1 MALITD
7 PDLLAD
13 EATYS
18 GATEVFVNTSA
29 KTIRLTKVGDL
40 SDDGVTLKC
49 LYSFLK
55 EEWKDD
61 PNGKNLAAFPFPMT
75 PITDES
81 FEFGDGWDFYDD
93 ATRYLIRTA
102 GWTVKNTSGLVTQKW
117 AGVIGLG
124 TIEANDQLYYQ
135 QAAGGVPT
143 NVVLTGQVNQ
153 AVQILRDDD
162 GDGNFAEGDDFDR
175 RGVFNLFCR
184 EYDQLY
190 GKATLP
196 DIGVVSMDSIA
207 YRFPI
212 STGDDLNV
220 QDTDGNVATITP
232 YTAIKVRYFD
242 QAFSRMV
249 DSTTVRNFGVVV
261 DVGTHSGVDGS
272 APGGASV
279 LTTAEGGMSV
289 NAYAG
294 GVLTIHEGTDKGVS
308 FPIVSNTA
316 TTITVTGTIAS
327 GSNLSFTAQLAS
339 PVVATAEQIYTKVQY
354 LLRQNSDIDE
364 TGDTVTGKTADAL
377 MRFVGST
384 LVCGS
389 PSPSNPNGGGT
400 GVIIEGFL
408 AADTNRLEFYDA
420 TATKRTF
427 PYVASLTINFGD
439 NLRLDASAKYWLFYT
454 YTHRKTGTDI
464 AVTASSGQTCT
475 LTSSSTSFAEI
486 SNGEQFL
493 VSGFATPANNGMY
506 EATGAGGAN
515 SIAVKKADTG
525 DENFTNES
533 AGPTVNLDMNPYGST
548 SAIIV
553 DDNAGVDITGTVGG
567 ASSASKSFNYDGNV
581 QGGRASGVDA
591 PITAIGI
598 GLATGQFVKATG
610 TLARSTANSISLVAA
625 LERNYQNPV

>member
-13 EATYS
+13 EATYA
-18 GATEVFVNTSA
+18 GATEVYIDPSA

-61 PNGKNLAAFPFPMT
+61 PNAKNLAAFPFPMT

-81 FEFGDGWDFYDD
+81 FELVEGWDFYAD

-102 GWTVKNTSGLVTQKW
+102 GWTVKNTAGLVTQKW
-117 AGVIGLG
+117 AGIVGLG

-135 QAAGGVPT
+135 QASGGTPT
-143 NVVLTGQVNQ
+143 NVQLTGQVNQ

-162 GDGNFAEGDDFDR
+162 GDGVFVEGDDFDR
-175 RGVFNLFCR
+175 RAYFALFVR

-190 GKATLP
+190 GKADLN
-196 DIGVVSMDSIA
+196 DIGVTAMDSIA

-220 QDTDGNVATITP
+220 QAADATVSSSTP

-242 QAFSRMV
+242 QPFSRMV
-249 DSTTVRNFGVVV
+249 DSTTVRNYGIVI

-289 NAYAG
+289 NAYAA

-339 PVVATAEQIYTKVQY
+339 PVVATAEQIYTKVQWA
-354 LLRQNSDIDE
+354 LRQSGDIDE
-364 TGDTVTGKTADAL
+364 TDATVTGKTADEL

-384 LVCGS
+384 LVCGD
-389 PSPSNPNGGGT
+389 PSPTNPNGGGT
-400 GVIIEGFL
+400 GVIIEGFR
-408 AADTNRLEFYDA
+408 AADTNRIEFYDA

-427 PYVASLTINFGD
+427 PYVASLAVNFGD
-439 NLRLDASAKYWLFYT
+439 NLKNDGAAKYWVYFT
-454 YTHRKTGTDI
+454 YTHRKTGTDL
-464 AVTASSGQTCT
+464 AVTSASGQTCT
-475 LTSSSTSFAEI
+475 LTSSTTSLAEI

-515 SIAVKKADTG
+515 SVTVKKADAG
-525 DENFTNES
+525 DLAFVDEAAS
-533 AGPTVNLDMNPYGST
+533 ATVNLDMNPYGST
-548 SAIIV
+548 SALVV
-553 DDNAGVDITGTVGG
+553 DDNAGADISGVIGG

-581 QGGRASGVDA
+581 QGGRTAGVDA
-591 PITAIGI
+591 PITAVAI
-598 GLATGQFVKATG
+598 GLSTGQFVKATG
-610 TLARSTANSISLVAA
+610 TIERSTANSISLVAA
-625 LERNYQNPV
+625 LERNYQNV

>member
-1 MALITD
+1 MPLITD

-13 EATYS
+13 QVTYT

-29 KTIRLTKVGDL
+29 KTIRLTKVLDL

-117 AGVIGLG
+117 AGVVGLG
-124 TIEANDQLYYQ
+124 TIEANDQLYFQ
-135 QAAGGVPT
+135 QESGGAPT
-143 NVVLTGQVNQ
+143 NVQLTGQVNQ
-153 AVQILRDDD
+153 AVQILRDDNGNGSYVD
-162 GDGNFAEGDDFDR
+162 GSDFDR
-175 RGVFNLFCR
+175 RTVFNLFCR

-190 GKATLP
+190 GKATLS
-196 DIGVVSMDSIA
+196 DIGVTAMDSIA

-220 QDTDGNVATITP
+220 QDIDANVSTITP
-232 YTAIKVRYFD
+232 YTAIKIRYFD

-249 DSTTVRNFGVVV
+249 DSATPRSYGVVV

-279 LTTAEGGMSV
+279 LTTSEGGMSV
-289 NAYAG
+289 NAYVA

-316 TTITVTGTIAS
+316 TTITVTGTIAV
-327 GSNLSFTAQLAS
+327 GSALSFTAQLAS
-339 PVVATAEQIYTKVQY
+339 PVVATAEQIYTKVQWA
-354 LLRQNSDIDE
+354 LRQATDIDE
-364 TGDTVTGKTADAL
+364 TDQTVTGKTASEL

-389 PSPSNPNGGGT
+389 PAISNPNGGGA
-400 GVIIEGFL
+400 GVIIEGFK
-408 AADTNRLEFYDA
+408 ASDTNRLEFYDA
-420 TATKRTF
+420 GSTKRTF
-427 PYVASLTINFGD
+427 PYVASLAINFGD
-439 NLRLDASAKYWLFYT
+439 NLKNDGSAKYWLYYT
-454 YTHRKTGTDI
+454 YSHRKTGTDI
-464 AVTASSGQTCT
+464 AVTSSSGQTCT
-475 LTSSSTSFAEI
+475 LTSVTTSFVEI
-486 SNGEQFL
+486 LNGEQFL
-493 VSGFATPANNGMY
+493 VSGFTTPANNGMY
-506 EATGAGGAN
+506 EATGGGGAN

-525 DENFTNES
+525 DENFTNEI
-533 AGPTVNLDMNPYGST
+533 AGPSVNLDMNPYGST
-548 SAIIV
+548 SALIV
-553 DDNAGVDITGTVGG
+553 DDNAGADIAGTVGG
-567 ASSASKSFNYDGNV
+567 AASVSKSFNYDGNV
-581 QGGRASGVDA
+581 QGGRTAGVDA

-610 TLARSTANSISLVAA
+610 TMARSTANSISLVAA
-625 LERNYQNPV
+625 LERNYQNV

>member
-13 EATYS
+13 ESSYT
-18 GATEVFVNTSA
+18 GTTEVFVNTSA

-61 PNGKNLAAFPFPMT
+61 PNSKNLAAFPFPMT

-102 GWTVKNTSGLVTQKW
+102 GWTVKNTAGLVTQKW
-117 AGVIGLG
+117 AGIVGLG
-124 TIEANDQLYYQ
+124 TIESNDQLYFQ
-135 QAAGGVPT
+135 QTSGGSPT
-143 NVVLTGQVNQ
+143 NVQLTGQINQ

-162 GDGNFAEGDDFDR
+162 GDGNYAEGDDFDR
-175 RGVFNLFCR
+175 RTVFNLFCR

-190 GKATLP
+190 DKATLT
-196 DIGVVSMDSIA
+196 DIGVSSMDSIA

-212 STGDDLNV
+212 GTGDDLNV
-220 QDTDGNVATITP
+220 QAVDGTVSTVSP
-232 YTAIKVRYFD
+232 YTEIKIRYFD

-249 DSTTVRNFGVVV
+249 DSTTVRNFGIVV

-279 LTTAEGGMSV
+279 LTSAEGGMTT

-308 FPIVSNTA
+308 FPITANDA
-316 TTITVTGTIAS
+316 TTITVTGTISS
-327 GSNLSFTAQLAS
+327 GSALSFTAQRAT

-354 LLRQNSDIDE
+354 QLRQSGDIDA
-364 TGDTVTGKTADAL
+364 TDQTVTGKTADEL

-384 LVCGS
+384 LVCGN
-389 PSPSNPNGGGT
+389 PQPTNPNGGGS
-400 GVIIEGFL
+400 GVIIEGFR

-420 TATKRTF
+420 SNTLRTF
-427 PYVASLTINFGD
+427 PYVASLTVNFGD
-439 NLRLDASAKYWLFYT
+439 NLKNDNVAKYWIYYT

-464 AVTASSGQTCT
+464 AVTSASGQTCT
-475 LTSSSTSFAEI
+475 LTSSSTSFVEI
-486 SNGEQFL
+486 LNGEQFL

-506 EATGAGGAN
+506 EATAGGGAN
-515 SIAVKKADTG
+515 SITVKKADTG
-525 DENFTNES
+525 DASFVDEA

-548 SAIIV
+548 SAIVV
-553 DDNAGVDITGTVGG
+553 DDNDGNDMTGTIGG
-567 ASSASKSFNYDGNV
+567 SSSAEKSFNYDGNV
-581 QGGRASGVDA
+581 QGGRTSGVNA
-591 PITAIGI
+591 NITGVAIG
-598 GLATGQFVKATG
+598 LNTGQFVKATG
-610 TLARSTANSISLVAA
+610 TIARSTANSLSLVAA
-625 LERNYQNPV
+625 LERNYQNV